1 LRIVDRAELSY
12 GSCSMSRRTFKP
24 TAEQRGW
31 VEAMIGYGIPE
42 AEIRLLIKHPQT
54 GKPISLQTLRRHFAE
69 EIATGAV
76 KAKALIGDRIIA
88 WILGRD
94 GDLQDD
100 RARVRLAIL
109 FARARMGWTAANC
122 PSRSVIR
129 AIRRMRGAASMLK
142 SPGSRSLKAGETDGS
157 FAG

>member
-1 LRIVDRAELSY
+1 
-12 GSCSMSRRTFKP
+12 MSRRTFKP

-122 PSRSVIR
+122 PQHVCDPSDTEDAR
-129 AIRRMRGAASMLK
+129 
-142 SPGSRSLKAGETDGS
+142 RSLDAKIARLAKSQGWRD
-157 FAG
+157 

>member
-1 LRIVDRAELSY
+1 
-12 GSCSMSRRTFKP
+12 MSRRTFKP

-54 GKPISLQTLRRHFAE
+54 GKPISLQMLRRHFAE

-122 PSRSVIR
+122 PQQVCDPSDTEDAR
-129 AIRRMRGAASMLK
+129 
-142 SPGSRSLKAGETDGS
+142 RSLDAKIARLAKSQGWRD
-157 FAG
+157 